1 MKLTRQDWSRL
12 AYPLAGLALAL
23 IAAALLISFAYD
35 RVTEAEQALQAQQQQ
50 LQQARSRYMASGQEK
65 DIIVSFL
72 PPYKALVEE
81 GFIGEERRILWLDS
95 IRNIHQQYKLFKI
108 TYTIGAQEPYTP
120 PFPVDTGSFKLN
132 RSVMQLEL
140 PMLHEGD
147 ILTFLQ
153 ALRQQQRSPI
163 IIRECELTRLR
174 TIMDATV
181 TPNLIAKC
189 ELDWYTLR
197 EAQPGVAP

>member
-1 MKLTRQDWSRL
+1 MKLTRHDMLRL

-23 IAAALLISFAYD
+23 IVAALLVSFAYD
-35 RVTEAEQALQAQQQQ
+35 RAMEAEQALQAQQQQ
-50 LQQARSRYMASGQEK
+50 LQQSRSRYMASGQEK
-65 DIIVSFL
+65 DTIVSFL
-72 PPYKALVEE
+72 PPYKTLVEE

-108 TYTIGAQEPYTP
+108 TYAIGAQELYTP
-120 PFPVDTGSFKLN
+120 PFLLDTGSFKLN

-147 ILTFLQ
+147 LLTFLQ

-174 TIMDATV
+174 TIMDATI
-181 TPNLIAKC
+181 TPNLLAKC

-197 EAQPGVAP
+197 ESQPGVAP

>member
-50 LQQARSRYMASGQEK
+50 LQRARSRYMASGQEK
-65 DIIVSFL
+65 DTIVSFL

-174 TIMDATV
+174 AIMDATM

>member
-12 AYPLAGLALAL
+12 VYPLAGLALAL
-23 IAAALLISFAYD
+23 IVAALLISFAWD
-35 RVTEAEQALQAQQQQ
+35 REQDAIEALQAQQQQ

-65 DIIVSFL
+65 DTIVNYL
-72 PPYKALVEE
+72 PPYKTLVEE

-95 IRNIHQQYKLFKI
+95 IRNIHQEYKLFKI
-108 TYTIGAQEPYTP
+108 SYTIGAQEPYTP
-120 PFPVDTGSFKLN
+120 PFAVDTGSFRLN

-174 TIMDATV
+174 AVMDATI
-181 TPNLIAKC
+181 TPNLLAKC

-197 EAQPGVAP
+197 ETQPGGTP

>member
-65 DIIVSFL
+65 DTIVSFL

-108 TYTIGAQEPYTP
+108 TYAIGAQEPYTP

-174 TIMDATV
+174 AIMDATM

-197 EAQPGVAP
+197 EAQSGVAP

>member
-1 MKLTRQDWSRL
+1 MKLTRQDWLRL

-23 IAAALLISFAYD
+23 IGAALLISFAYD
-35 RVTEAEQALQAQQQQ
+35 RAMDAEQAREAQQQQ

-65 DIIVSFL
+65 DTIVSFL
-72 PPYKALVEE
+72 PPYKTLVEE

-108 TYTIGAQEPYTP
+108 TYAIGAQEPYTP

-153 ALRQQQRSPI
+153 ALHQQQRSPI

-174 TIMDATV
+174 AIMDVTM

>member
-65 DIIVSFL
+65 DTIVSFL

-108 TYTIGAQEPYTP
+108 TYAIGAQEPYTP
-120 PFPVDTGSFKLN
+120 TFPIDTGSFKLN

-174 TIMDATV
+174 AIMDATM

>member
-1 MKLTRQDWSRL
+1 MKLTRQDWLRL

-23 IAAALLISFAYD
+23 IGAALLISFAYD
-35 RVTEAEQALQAQQQQ
+35 RAMDAEQAREAQQQQ

-65 DIIVSFL
+65 DTIVSFL
-72 PPYKALVEE
+72 PPYKTLVEE

-95 IRNIHQQYKLFKI
+95 IRNIHQQFKLFKI
-108 TYTIGAQEPYTP
+108 TYAIGAQEPYTP

-147 ILTFLQ
+147 ILTFLR
-153 ALRQQQRSPI
+153 ALHQQQRSPI
-163 IIRECELTRLR
+163 IIRECQLTRLR
-174 TIMDATV
+174 AIMDVTI

>member
-1 MKLTRQDWSRL
+1 MKLIREDWSRL

-23 IAAALLISFAYD
+23 IAAALLISVAYD

-50 LQQARSRYMASGQEK
+50 LQQARSRYLASGQEK
-65 DIIVSFL
+65 DTIATYL
-72 PPYKALVEE
+72 PSYKTLVEE

-108 TYTIGAQEPYTP
+108 TYAIGAQEPYTP
-120 PFPVDTGSFKLN
+120 PFAVDTGSFKLN

-174 TIMDATV
+174 AIMDANI
-181 TPNLIAKC
+181 TPNLLAKC

-197 EAQPGVAP
+197 EAQPGVSP

>member
-23 IAAALLISFAYD
+23 ITAALLISFAYD

-65 DIIVSFL
+65 DTIVSFL

-147 ILTFLQ
+147 VLTFLQ

-174 TIMDATV
+174 AIMDATM